1 MAKILTSTEGMER
14 QAWLEARRKGIGGS
28 DISAILGLNKWKSP
42 IKLYMDKIGESPLE
56 DNESE
61 AARLGNLLEDIVA
74 QEFSRRKGLKVKKRN
89 AILQHE
95 KYPYFLANVDRLI
108 VGRKEG
114 LECKT
119 ATVYK
124 RDEWTA
130 DSVPD
135 AYFVQCQWYMCV
147 TGFKKWHL
155 AALILGDV
163 VNPWRFHEI
172 ERDDELIRIME
183 KKAAYFWNEH
193 VSKRV
198 PPPFDGSQSSKDLLD
213 AMYPEQVEDSVDL
226 PGYFDSKI
234 EEYERTKEKINE
246 LTERKQAIENEIKG
260 ILGERKHGFVAGK
273 KITWARFPVERFD
286 KEKFKREHPDIYR
299 QYVKEGHGS
308 RFSIR

>member
-14 QAWLEARRKGIGGS
+14 QAWLEARRRGIGGS
-28 DISAILGLNKWKSP
+28 DVSAILGLNKWKSP
-42 IKLYMDKIGESPLE
+42 IQLYMDKIGESPLE

-135 AYFVQCQWYMCV
+135 AYFVQCQWYMSV
-147 TGFKKWHL
+147 TGFKKWH
-155 AALILGDV
+155 
-163 VNPWRFHEI
+163 
-172 ERDDELIRIME
+172 
-183 KKAAYFWNEH
+183 
-193 VSKRV
+193 
-198 PPPFDGSQSSKDLLD
+198 
-213 AMYPEQVEDSVDL
+213 
-226 PGYFDSKI
+226 
-234 EEYERTKEKINE
+234 
-246 LTERKQAIENEIKG
+246 
-260 ILGERKHGFVAGK
+260 
-273 KITWARFPVERFD
+273 
-286 KEKFKREHPDIYR
+286 
-299 QYVKEGHGS
+299 
-308 RFSIR
+308 

>member
-1 MAKILTSTEGMER
+1 M
-14 QAWLEARRKGIGGS
+14 
-28 DISAILGLNKWKSP
+28 
-42 IKLYMDKIGESPLE
+42 
-56 DNESE
+56 
-61 AARLGNLLEDIVA
+61 
-74 QEFSRRKGLKVKKRN
+74 
-89 AILQHE
+89 
-95 KYPYFLANVDRLI
+95 ANVDRLI

-135 AYFVQCQWYMCV
+135 AYFVQCQWYMSV
-147 TGFKKWHL
+147 TGFKM
-155 AALILGDV
+155 AFGRPYIRDV

-183 KKAAYFWNEH
+183 EKAAYFWNEH

-198 PPPFDGSQSSKDLLD
+198 PPPFDGSQSSKDLLA
-213 AMYPEQVEDSVDL
+213 AMYPEHVEDSVDL

-260 ILGERKHGFVAGK
+260 ILGERKHGFVADK
-273 KITWARFPVERFD
+273 KSLGR
-286 KEKFKREHPDIYR
+286 
-299 QYVKEGHGS
+299 GS
-308 RFSIR
+308 RLNALTKTNSRENTLTSTGSM